1 MRKFLGGTLLL
12 LTAMHTYSAQDSAE
26 SQPSLSFSFDEFEYH
41 RDDETIAWAGTLALE
56 SGSHQFSI
64 DSEGERSDDG
74 IEGHELRAY
83 YSRGISPEVTINL
96 GWRGD
101 LKLGPRQ
108 DWLLLGFSREIVF
121 EIESDVSLFA
131 ASGGDL
137 ALRLEMARDF
147 IIAPSLLLTPELKA
161 NFHSY
166 DDIETGT
173 GSGLSEFEL
182 GLRLAYEISPSFSP
196 YLGLLWSKPYGNTA
210 DFARPEGEHE
220 GNAQF
225 LAGFRF
231 QF

>member
-1 MRKFLGGTLLL
+1 MKKILGGTLLL
-12 LTAMHTYSAQDSAE
+12 LTAMHTYSAEDNAE
-26 SQPSLSFSFDEFEYH
+26 FQLSLSLDEFEYH
-41 RDDETIAWAGTLALE
+41 SDDETTAW
-56 SGSHQFSI
+56 SGSLSLETGPHQFTI
-64 DSEGERSDDG
+64 DSEGERSDDD

-101 LKLGPRQ
+101 LKPGPSQ
-108 DWLLLGFSREIVF
+108 DWLLLGFSREIFF

-131 ASGGDL
+131 AGGGDFG
-137 ALRLEMARDF
+137 LRLEVEREF
-147 IIAPSLLLTPELKA
+147 LIAPSLLLTPELKA

-166 DDIETGT
+166 DDLESGT
-173 GSGLSEFEL
+173 GSGLSTFEL

-196 YLGLLWSKPYGNTA
+196 YLGLGWSKPYGNTV

-220 GNAQF
+220 GNVQF